1 MDIRDYFAGQAL
13 KGLMKEG
20 QDYKKEK
27 SIQKL
32 ASVAYQIADALLEAR
47 ERPRLPS
54 SAPEIIASEPVSQ
67 SQDNK
72 DSKRNRNRKIPQSGD
87 AAAS

>member
-1 MDIRDYFAGQAL
+1 MDVRDYFAGQAL

-32 ASVAYQIADALLEAR
+32 ASLAYQIADALLEAR

-54 SAPEIIASEPVSQ
+54 LLPEITAPEPVLQ
-67 SQDNK
+67 NQDNK
-72 DSKRNRNRKIPQSGD
+72 DSKRNRSRKVPPGAD
-87 AAAS
+87 TASS